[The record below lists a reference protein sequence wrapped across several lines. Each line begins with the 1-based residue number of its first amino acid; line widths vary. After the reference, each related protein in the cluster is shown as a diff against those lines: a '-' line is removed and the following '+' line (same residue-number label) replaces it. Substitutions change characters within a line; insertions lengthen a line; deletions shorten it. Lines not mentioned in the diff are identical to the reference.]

1 VAVGRRRSQPSPG
14 EVFPIVKAAFRLPEG
29 NDLMADKD
37 SIAADLINW
46 HFKVEPGLVTVYRVT
61 NDNEADPKEPIKL
74 IEVNAQTVATGT
86 FEAYGFAPTREVPFP
101 TLIAEVTPDE
111 LVELRRSGKLPPG
124 WDIAGAK
131 QYFPSAA

>member
-1 VAVGRRRSQPSPG
+1 MAG
-14 EVFPIVKAAFRLPEG
+14 ETFPISAAGYRLRIGSARMP
-29 NDLMADKD
+29 DKD
-37 SIAADLINW
+37 TIAADLINW

-61 NDNEADPKEPIKL
+61 NENEADPKEPIKL
-74 IEVNAQTVATGT
+74 IEVNAQTVATGS
-86 FEAYGFAPTREVPFP
+86 FEAYGFAPTRDVPFP

-111 LVELRRSGKLPPG
+111 FAELRRNGKIPRG

>member
-1 VAVGRRRSQPSPG
+1 M
-14 EVFPIVKAAFRLPEG
+14 LPLLLLACG
-29 NDLMADKD
+29 
-37 SIAADLINW
+37 AADLINW

-61 NDNEADPKEPIKL
+61 NENEADPKEPIKL
-74 IEVNAQTVATGT
+74 IEVNAQTVATGS
-86 FEAYGFAPTREVPFP
+86 FEAYGFAPTRDVPFP

-111 LVELRRSGKLPPG
+111 FAELRQSGKIPRG